1 MRRILTL
8 VTKHDL
14 LRLPLAAILG
24 EGRAGISLGTRPSH
38 CWQAREDAEKECAA
52 ASRRRW
58 HASGRTSTPPLVDPE
73 PETSVRCWLDDVANL
88 VTTAQRQL
96 AAGGRT
102 TAAGI
107 SRSTIALSLSSRWRA
122 HRVAAASRHSSSH
135 PSSMPAGSCGRHE
148 CIYGEPDARL
158 DIERWLDVH

>member
-1 MRRILTL
+1 MTL

-38 CWQAREDAEKECAA
+38 CWQAGENAEKKCAA

-58 HASGRTSTPPLVDPE
+58 HALGRTSAPPLVDPE
-73 PETSVRCWLDDVANL
+73 PETSVWCWLDDVANL

-96 AAGGRT
+96 AAGSRT

-107 SRSTIALSLSSRWRA
+107 SRSTIALSLSARWRA
-122 HRVAAASRHSSSH
+122 HRVAAASRHSSSR
-135 PSSMPAGSCGRHE
+135 PSSMPAGSCGRHKS
-148 CIYGEPDARL
+148 IYGEPDARL